1 MLPEL
6 PAPRVDPLAE
16 FKEAFEKYRK
26 CQACCVEGQDQF
38 DRGGV
43 GFVQGKSLAR
53 RDSERRTAA
62 EGLWVSGM
70 AGLFSLLTTNY
81 QAQERL
87 VAEQLRLAKENSS
100 AAHVTARWTMIMAIV
115 AAVTIAY
122 TALVGRPIFSK
133 PSPPV
138 EVRLAAPAAL
148 APMAGQSVAQSP
160 ERDP

>member
-1 MLPEL
+1 MLPDS
-6 PAPRVDPLAE
+6 PAPQADPLAE
-16 FKEAFEKYRK
+16 FKQAFEKYQK
-26 CQACCVEGQDQF
+26 CQAYCVEGQEQF
-38 DRGGV
+38 DRGGIA
-43 GFVQGKSLAR
+43 FVQGKSL
-53 RDSERRTAA
+53 ERRRIERRIAA

-87 VAEQLRLAKENSS
+87 VAEQVK
-100 AAHVTARWTMIMAIV
+100 AAHVTARWTIVMAIV

-138 EVRLAAPAAL
+138 EVNLVAPATIR
-148 APMAGQSVAQSP
+148 QSP
-160 ERDP
+160 SLPTVIHDAAQLD